1 MLYVVFSYWT
11 LVGFVISSVF
21 VFPLCGDGGMK
32 RERAGV
38 EQIALYPCTA
48 LRLRCLSVP
57 GSEGPFQ
64 QFVMAA

>member
-1 MLYVVFSYWT
+1 MGVFFMPLFCFVFS
-11 LVGFVISSVF
+11 
-21 VFPLCGDGGMK
+21 FPLFGDGGMK
-32 RERAGV
+32 RERRAGV